1 MTIAFLVLAL
11 IGYLSFRIFQKKKK
25 KNIKIG
31 NKVILKQSV
40 TVESAHTLEK
50 GKMGKVLDVAFAKY
64 FLIELDKKRYWLH
77 EERLKVI
84 D

>member
-1 MTIAFLVLAL
+1 MIVAFLLVF
-11 IGYLSFRIFQKKKK
+11 IGYLSFSIFQKKKK

-31 NKVILKQSV
+31 NKVILEQTV
-40 TVESAHTLEK
+40 TVEPTHTLEK
-50 GKMGKVLDVAFAKY
+50 GRIGEVLDVAFTKY
-64 FLIELDKKRYWLH
+64 FLIELDKKKYWLH

>member
-1 MTIAFLVLAL
+1 MVVTFLLVS
-11 IGYLSFRIFQKKKK
+11 IGYLSFSIFQKKKK

-31 NKVILKQSV
+31 NKVILEQ
-40 TVESAHTLEK
+40 TVAIESTHILEK
-50 GKMGKVLDVAFAKY
+50 GRIGEVLDVAFTKY
-64 FLIELDKKRYWLH
+64 FLIELDKKKYWLH